1 MRSGQVLS
9 IQSGRSR
16 SFGPTVEFHKSWT
29 SAIVKT
35 DLGPTVSVGT
45 LGLEGDEQA
54 DLVHHGG
61 RDKAVLAYAA
71 SHYEFWKARYPA
83 KNFCAGGF
91 GENLTVSGWDEDSC
105 CVGDRFEIGS
115 CLLEISQP
123 RQPCWK
129 LDRRWEIERLSHE
142 VQTERRTGWYLR
154 VLRTGTIN
162 VGDAVLLRE
171 RPQPDFSI
179 ARALDIMYAN
189 PRNPQD
195 DQMLADLPQ
204 LSEAWSTQLRTRCER

>member
-9 IQSGRSR
+9 LQSGRSR
-16 SFGPTVEFHKSWT
+16 SFGATAESHKSWT

-35 DLGPTVSVGT
+35 DRGSTVNVGV

-61 RDKAVLAYAA
+61 PDKAVLAYAA
-71 SHYEFWKARYPA
+71 SHYDFWIARYPE
-83 KNFCAGGF
+83 KKFSAGGF
-91 GENLTVSGWDEDSC
+91 GENLTVSGWDEESC
-105 CVGDRFEIGS
+105 CVGDRFEVGT

-129 LDRRWEIERLSHE
+129 LDRRWEIAKLSHE

-154 VLRTGTIN
+154 VLRAGMIH
-162 VGDAVLLRE
+162 VGDTLILME

-195 DQMLADLPQ
+195 DQKLADLPQ
-204 LSEAWSTQLRTRCER
+204 LSEAWSTQLRSRSEK